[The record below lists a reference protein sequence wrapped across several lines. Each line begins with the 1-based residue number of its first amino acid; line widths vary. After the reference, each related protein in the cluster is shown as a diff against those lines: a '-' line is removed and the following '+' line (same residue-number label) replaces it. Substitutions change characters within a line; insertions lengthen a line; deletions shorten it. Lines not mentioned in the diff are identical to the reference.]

1 MPKIRIGNKQNSILN
16 GEWAGHV
23 RRFMKRI
30 TSGKRRMQDKSI
42 IKKIKDNLDENKPQ

>member
-1 MPKIRIGNKQNSILN
+1 MGKIRIGNKKNSILN

-30 TSGKRRMQDKSI
+30 TSGKRRMEDKRI
-42 IKKIKDNLDENKPQ
+42 VNEYMKNKNQ